1 MTKIRVILILI
12 TILVVG
18 CIGIIA
24 SFYARGYRFNRKTFK
39 FVPRGILV
47 VKSEPDGAQVFINK
61 DLKTVTNDSISLAPG
76 TYDVELKKEGFL
88 PWYKRL
94 VIEKEVVFEINASL
108 FKGTPSL
115 SPITL
120 SGVTRPIISSD
131 FSKIAYAIPPSEEAN
146 TNTIGLWLMESLN
159 LPIGFTRDPRRI
171 TDGDISDA
179 AWEFSPDG
187 REILLTTKSG
197 IFLLDT
203 NTFTPQNKKVNVA
216 SRKQQILSNWETE
229 RKNRLTVQLRN
240 LPDELVEILTRKA
253 SEIAF
258 SPDET
263 KILYTASGSAT
274 LKENLIK
281 ALPGSSTQ
289 KQERNIKEG
298 QTYVYD
304 IKEDRNFLIETDSS
318 SLMLDGLSS
327 TPTKNRRLVWF
338 PTSRNLVLAEEG
350 KITIMDYDG
359 TNRQI
364 VFSGSYFA
372 PYTFPFTNTSRLLL
386 LTNLGANSSLPNI
399 YSLSLK

>member
-1 MTKIRVILILI
+1 M
-12 TILVVG
+12 
-18 CIGIIA
+18 
-24 SFYARGYRFNRKTFK
+24 
-39 FVPRGILV
+39 

>member
-61 DLKTVTNDSISLAPG
+61 DLKTVTNGSISLAPG